1 MSLITITGSLG
12 GIIDLLKPNGHM
24 IYAGLL
30 VQGLTYKIYVSAICT
45 AELCIGIGLIF
56 RRKWSYVGLMAF
68 FAYGAVLTAVNAVI
82 ATDFKSF
89 IHAGWIVTGE
99 NLDLFGFLNF
109 IGTGLSVLMM
119 LWLQRYRG
127 EFIQNA
133 ADRKQRKM
141 PESGRP

>member
-1 MSLITITGSLG
+1 M
-12 GIIDLLKPNGHM
+12 
-24 IYAGLL
+24 
-30 VQGLTYKIYVSAICT
+30 
-45 AELCIGIGLIF
+45 
-56 RRKWSYVGLMAF
+56 
-68 FAYGAVLTAVNAVI
+68 AVNVVI

-109 IGTGLSVLMM
+109 ISTGLSVLMM